1 MTDGDFE
8 ELWRSH
14 FSSVARGAFLVTGD
28 THEAADLAQEAFT
41 RAFQRW
47 RKVSRLE
54 RPEAWVHRVAINL
67 AISHRRRKVPRL
79 QRSEEAA
86 PPEPPD
92 EELTKAF
99 MALTPSQ
106 RAVIALRFYLDWS
119 VDDAARAL
127 GKQPGTIRA
136 LTHQGMKHLRESLS
150 KEPQDD

>member
-1 MTDGDFE
+1 MTNGDFE
-8 ELWRSH
+8 ELWRSN
-14 FSSVARGAFLVTGD
+14 FSSITRSAFLVTGD
-28 THEAADLAQEAFT
+28 VHEAADVAQEAFT

-47 RKVSRLE
+47 RTVSKLE
-54 RPEAWVHRVAINL
+54 RPEAWVPRVAINL

-79 QRSEEAA
+79 QRSEDVA
-86 PPEPPD
+86 PTEPPD
-92 EELTKAF
+92 EELTRAL

-119 VDDAARAL
+119 VDDVARAL

-136 LTHQGMKHLRESLS
+136 LTHQGMEHLRESLS